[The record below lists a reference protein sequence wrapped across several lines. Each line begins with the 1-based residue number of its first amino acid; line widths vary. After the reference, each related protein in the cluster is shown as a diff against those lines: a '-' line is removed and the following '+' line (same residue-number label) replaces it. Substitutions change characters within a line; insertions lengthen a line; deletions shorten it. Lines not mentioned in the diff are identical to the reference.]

1 MRNIVLSL
9 VASLTIAATSLSAA
23 DVVATVDGENIT
35 KNEIKALLRNP
46 QITFDTLPKETQK
59 RVIDQLVEKKLLT
72 KQAMNSGVE
81 KLESYQSALKKLKSE
96 LALEVWMQSEFKK
109 IKVSDA
115 DVKAYFDK
123 NKDKF
128 KTGEQLEARHILV
141 ATEKEAKD
149 VIAKLDKAKN
159 KKASFEKYAK
169 EISTGPSAKNG
180 GYLGKFSPKQMVPE
194 FSAAATKLKKGE
206 YSKKPVKTQFGFHV
220 IYLEGKEAAKT
231 LSFDNV
237 KTKIKKAL
245 TQEKYAKLIKGQ
257 ANELRKKAK
266 IVIK

>member
-1 MRNIVLSL
+1 
-9 VASLTIAATSLSAA
+9 
-23 DVVATVDGENIT
+23 
-35 KNEIKALLRNP
+35 
-46 QITFDTLPKETQK
+46 
-59 RVIDQLVEKKLLT
+59 
-72 KQAMNSGVE
+72 
-81 KLESYQSALKKLKSE
+81 
-96 LALEVWMQSEFKK
+96 
-109 IKVSDA
+109 
-115 DVKAYFDK
+115 
-123 NKDKF
+123 
-128 KTGEQLEARHILV
+128 
-141 ATEKEAKD
+141 
-149 VIAKLDKAKN
+149 
-159 KKASFEKYAK
+159 
-169 EISTGPSAKNG
+169 
-180 GYLGKFSPKQMVPE
+180 MVPE